1 MAGKE
6 ALFYL
11 LSERENC
18 IIKSNISVVEGD
30 EKMLRFIKGAAGTG
44 KSSFIR
50 REIAKHCE
58 GNEANVILLVP
69 EQFSFETEREY
80 YELLGAERAGKVK
93 VLSFMRLCDDVFR
106 QYGGMAGDYATDTAK
121 ILTMRL
127 ALKECRDE
135 LRLYGKNA
143 GKPDFVLSMLDTVEE
158 MKNAGITP
166 EMLTSEGAAD
176 RSRPLKGQAV

>member
-1 MAGKE
+1 M
-6 ALFYL
+6 
-11 LSERENC
+11 
-18 IIKSNISVVEGD
+18 EGD

-93 VLSFMRLCDDVFR
+93 VLSFMRLCDDVLDVYKR
-106 QYGGMAGDYATDTAK
+106 QILRKEPAK
-121 ILTMRL
+121 ETVLIYFMER
-127 ALKECRDE
+127 KE
-135 LRLYGKNA
+135 
-143 GKPDFVLSMLDTVEE
+143 
-158 MKNAGITP
+158 
-166 EMLTSEGAAD
+166 
-176 RSRPLKGQAV
+176 